1 MSTFLCA
8 NTYRQPVELFVDG
21 ESILSTEGTTQ
32 GDPMGMP
39 MYALG
44 ILPLICNLDTHSV
57 HQIWY
62 ADDTCASGSL
72 HNLRRWWDDLLPLGP
87 D

>member
-1 MSTFLCA
+1 MLSMLYTALLNIQELRLPFSVPLIS
-8 NTYRQPVELFVDG
+8 TYRQPVELFDDG

-44 ILPLICNLDTHSV
+44 ILSLIHNLDTHSV
-57 HQIWY
+57 
-62 ADDTCASGSL
+62 
-72 HNLRRWWDDLLPLGP
+72 N
-87 D
+87 

>member
-62 ADDTCASGSL
+62 TDDTCASSSL
-72 HNLRRWWDDLLPLGP
+72 HNLRR
-87 D
+87 